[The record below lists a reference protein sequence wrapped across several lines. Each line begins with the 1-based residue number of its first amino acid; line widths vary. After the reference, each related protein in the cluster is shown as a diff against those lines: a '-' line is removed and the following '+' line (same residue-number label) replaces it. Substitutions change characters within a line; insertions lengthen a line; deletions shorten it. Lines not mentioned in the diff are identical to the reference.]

1 MRLSDIAQWT
11 QGNLFGDDTIVHLV
25 ATDSRVRMPGA
36 LFVALSGD
44 NFDGHDFVAA
54 AKAEGAAAA
63 LVSYVV
69 AVDLPQVVVDDTQ
82 IALGDIARAVR
93 AQRHVRVIGITG
105 SNGKTTVKTLVAA
118 ILALHG
124 KTHVNVGNLNN
135 EIGLPLSLLALP
147 KDAQYAVLE
156 MGAGKPGDIAYLAAI
171 ARPEIG
177 LVNNIAP
184 AHLERM
190 GTLSGIAET
199 KGALYAALP
208 PDGVAIINADD
219 AFAPTFATMNHAQRT
234 IRFGLHHAAEVRAD
248 IRNLTGNAQFVL
260 RVGAERIDIA
270 LPLAGKHNVMNALAA
285 AAVAHALEVPL
296 ATIKQGL
303 ESASAVQG
311 RLVRHAVPGGWI
323 LIDDSYNANPGSMRA
338 AIDTLSAE
346 GHETW
351 LVLGDMREL
360 GPTARQLHAQIGEYA
375 RDLGIARLFA
385 VGELSRASVDAFG
398 PGAKHYETQEE
409 LIAVLTAQ
417 VRAGVTM
424 LVKGSRGSAMDLVVK
439 ALLRG
444 AGAGEGTGLNAGGA
458 HAA

>member
-11 QGNLFGDDTIVHLV
+11 QGNLFGDDAIVHFI
-25 ATDSRVRMPGA
+25 ATDSRVPMPGA
-36 LFVALSGD
+36 LFVAIKGE
-44 NFDGHDFVAA
+44 NFDGHDFVGA

-69 AVDLPQVVVDDTQ
+69 AVDLPQLIVDDTQ
-82 IALGDIARAVR
+82 VALGDIARAVR
-93 AQRHVRVIGITG
+93 AQRHARVIGITG
-105 SNGKTTVKTLVAA
+105 SNGKTTVKTLVAS

-124 KTHVNVGNLNN
+124 KTHMNAGNLNN
-135 EIGLPLSLLALP
+135 EIGLPLSVLALP
-147 KDAQYAVLE
+147 KDAEYAVFE

-190 GTLSGIAET
+190 GSLEGIAQT

-208 PDGVAIINADD
+208 PDGIAIINADD
-219 AFAPTFATMNHAQRT
+219 AFAPTFAKMNQARRT
-234 IRFGLHHAAEVRAD
+234 IRFGLHHTAEVRAD
-248 IRNLTGNAQFVL
+248 IRSLAGNARFVL
-260 RVGAERIDIA
+260 RIDAERVDVE

-285 AAVAHALEVPL
+285 AAVAHALDVPL

-303 ESASAVQG
+303 ESAGTVQG
-311 RLVRHAVPGGWI
+311 RLVRHAMPGGWT

-338 AIDTLSAE
+338 AIDTLAAE
-346 GHETW
+346 SHETW

-360 GPTARQLHAQIGEYA
+360 GATARQLHAQIGEYA

-398 PGAKHYETQEE
+398 PGAKHYEHQEE
-409 LIAVLTAQ
+409 LVATLGAQ

-424 LVKGSRGSAMDLVVK
+424 LVKGSRGSAMDRVVK
-439 ALLRG
+439 ALG
-444 AGAGEGTGLNAGGA
+444 ADGGGG

>member
-11 QGNLFGDDTIVHLV
+11 HGTLFGDDAIVHLV
-25 ATDSRVRMPGA
+25 ATDSRVPMPGA
-36 LFVALSGD
+36 LFVAISGEK
-44 NFDGHDFVAA
+44 FDGHDFVAA
-54 AKAEGAAAA
+54 AKAEGASAA
-63 LVSYVV
+63 LVSYAV
-69 AVDLPQVVVDDTQ
+69 AVDLPQVIVDDTQ

-93 AQRHVRVIGITG
+93 AQRSAHVIGITG
-105 SNGKTTVKTLVAA
+105 SNGKTTVKTLIAS

-124 KTHVNVGNLNN
+124 KTHVNAGNLNN
-135 EIGLPLSLLALP
+135 EIGLPLSLLGLP
-147 KDAQYAVLE
+147 KDAQYAVFE

-190 GTLSGIAET
+190 GTLEGIAET

-219 AFAPTFATMNHAQRT
+219 AFAPKFMKMNHAQRT
-234 IRFGLHHAAEVRAD
+234 IRFGLHHTAEVRAD
-248 IRNLTGNAQFVL
+248 IRNLTGNAQFIL
-260 RVGAERIDIA
+260 RIGTERIDIA

-311 RLVRHAVPGGWI
+311 RLVRHALPGGWT
-323 LIDDSYNANPGSMRA
+323 LIDDSYNANPGSTRA
-338 AIDTLSAE
+338 AIDTLAAE
-346 GHETW
+346 GNETW

-398 PGAKHYETQEE
+398 PGAKHYENQEE
-409 LIAVLTAQ
+409 LIAVLAAQ

-424 LVKGSRGSAMDLVVK
+424 LVKGSRGSAMDRVVK
-439 ALLRG
+439 ALLG
-444 AGAGEGTGLNAGGA
+444 AAGIKDGGA